1 MKHKPLFESKHL
13 RLTPIDP
20 EKDAQAVASWTY
32 ELEVAARLREEQ
44 PARPM
49 AAFEVKKLYER
60 WQKDADESNRQFL
73 FAIRLRTE
81 GAEPS
86 PAAETPQPGTPAEI
100 IGVVRIKHIEWV
112 HGAAFL
118 DLILGEPANWQSFA
132 REALDLALRYAFDEL
147 SLFRVTAVIA
157 EHNQPANELFEQA
170 NFTLEVRQRQAVYW
184 NKRSWDKLYFG
195 LLRPE
200 WKMQQLAG
208 VGA

>member
-1 MKHKPLFESKHL
+1 MKHKPLFESQHL

-32 ELEVAARLREEQ
+32 ELEIAARLREEQ

-60 WQKDADESNRQFL
+60 WQKDADETNRQFL
-73 FAIRLRTE
+73 FAIRLCNER
-81 GAEPS
+81 ADS
-86 PAAETPQPGTPAEI
+86 PQDEAPDSSTPGEI

-118 DLILGEPANWQSFA
+118 DLILGEPANWQAFA